1 MGRNL
6 KISSVGAVLGLL
18 AGCAVAPD
26 PFNAQV
32 LPKGEPLNIRNILAA
47 HPNKKACIDYQAA
60 TNSSSSI
67 ITSTVEGNTMISK
80 ELAALR
86 IPNSTAVQNV
96 ELSSRSMLQ
105 GDRACVRGEDVSV
118 TGRDP
123 MSAALLSATHGIITE
138 FGGTICGTYFRSGD
152 GYIVTTIGA
161 NGKPVPPGDTK
172 FQFILGD
179 LKLRAQ

>member
-1 MGRNL
+1 MGNFT
-6 KISSVGAVLGLL
+6 KILGAGAMAALL
-18 AGCAVAPD
+18 AGCAATPD
-26 PFNAQV
+26 PFVTQV

-60 TNSSSSI
+60 TNSCASI
-67 ITSTVEGNTMISK
+67 ITSTVDGNTMISN
-80 ELAALR
+80 ELAALKV
-86 IPNSTAVQNV
+86 PNSTAIQNV
-96 ELSSRSMLQ
+96 EIITRSMLQ

-123 MSAALLSATHGIITE
+123 MSAILLGATRNTINQ
-138 FGGTICGTYFRSGD
+138 FGGAVCGTYYRSGD
-152 GYIVTTIGA
+152 GYIVSSVGA
-161 NGKPVPPGDTK
+161 NGQPFPPGDTK